1 VADRAWRYAR
11 GDARSLAADLSPSGA
26 QGSIGG
32 AAHARGSSN
41 LWIGGAHIG
50 ELIDVVR
57 ESALDKKGEAFTVL
71 DVSGRTILADTFAI
85 VSGRSK
91 IQARAI
97 ADAIV
102 EAVRHHGYGVA
113 RVEGHSDGSWILIDL
128 GNVIVHV
135 FTPEQRTFYNLERL
149 WGMPERRVQSS

>member
-1 VADRAWRYAR
+1 
-11 GDARSLAADLSPSGA
+11 
-26 QGSIGG
+26 
-32 AAHARGSSN
+32 
-41 LWIGGAHIG
+41 
-50 ELIDVVR
+50 VR

-97 ADAIV
+97 ADAII
-102 EAVRHHGYGVA
+102 ESARDRGYGVA
-113 RVEGHSDGSWILIDL
+113 RVEGYTDGSWILIDL

-149 WGMPERRVQSS
+149 WGVPERRAQSS